1 MAETLIFVV
10 YWLSSHLS
18 ELFIFIFQATW
29 CIARPSTEDRR
40 LQENIDYACNMVDC
54 SAVKEE
60 GSCFNPKTVMN
71 HASFAM
77 NLYYQ
82 ITGKKSSSCD
92 FSGTALIITKNP
104 SK

>member
-1 MAETLIFVV
+1 
-10 YWLSSHLS
+10 
-18 ELFIFIFQATW
+18 
-29 CIARPSTEDRR
+29 
-40 LQENIDYACNMVDC
+40 MVDC

>member
-1 MAETLIFVV
+1 
-10 YWLSSHLS
+10 
-18 ELFIFIFQATW
+18 
-29 CIARPSTEDRR
+29 
-40 LQENIDYACNMVDC
+40 MVDC

-104 SK
+104 SAMELA